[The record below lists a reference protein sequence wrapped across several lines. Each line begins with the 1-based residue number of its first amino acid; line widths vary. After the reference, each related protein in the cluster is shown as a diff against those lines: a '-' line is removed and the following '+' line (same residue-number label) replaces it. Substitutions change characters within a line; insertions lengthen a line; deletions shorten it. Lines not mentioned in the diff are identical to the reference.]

1 MGKHP
6 LGVGGEKQ
14 EPSIGEAVA
23 SIQADECPG
32 LVKQFFVAEV
42 TDGLGQEHAA
52 ELLKDRLIDI
62 FGSILTAEG
71 MLAATT
77 IRFLCLSRSRVSWV
91 SGTFCRPLRTHASGL
106 RPGVSQMARSVYG
119 VKINRSGFAAPVGSA
134 QS

>member
-14 EPSIGEAVA
+14 QPSIGEAVA

-42 TDGLGQEHAA
+42 TDGLGEEHAA

-71 MLAATT
+71 MLEIDNPLPLLEPVASFLGQWDVLQAAANPRLRAATG
-77 IRFLCLSRSRVSWV
+77 RFANGSLGVRGEDQQQPVRCP
-91 SGTFCRPLRTHASGL
+91 G
-106 RPGVSQMARSVYG
+106 GVSQS
-119 VKINRSGFAAPVGSA
+119 
-134 QS
+134 